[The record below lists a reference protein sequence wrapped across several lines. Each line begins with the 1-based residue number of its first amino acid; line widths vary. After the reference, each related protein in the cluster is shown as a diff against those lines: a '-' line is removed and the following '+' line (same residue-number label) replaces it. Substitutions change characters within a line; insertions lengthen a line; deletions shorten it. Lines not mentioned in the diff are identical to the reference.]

1 MKPKAENTSAPT
13 ASGTGTRRFTLAMR
27 GFFLLYLA
35 GGLVFLFLPDVV
47 SRVLGLAP
55 PLDRFWV
62 ALSVSMMAMLAYLS
76 RESSRDPANAACV
89 KAHLLS
95 KGASVAGFLLAY
107 LALDRPLAAY
117 LVGAGVDLAILLSVW
132 RLWRGV

>member
-1 MKPKAENTSAPT
+1 MTS
-13 ASGTGTRRFTLAMR
+13 SIGTRRFTVAMR
-27 GFFLLYLA
+27 GFSWLYLA
-35 GGLVFLFLPDVV
+35 GGLAFLLMPNVV
-47 SRVLGLAP
+47 SHVLVLASP
-55 PLDRFWV
+55 IDRFWV

-76 RESSRDPANAACV
+76 RESSRDPANTACV

-95 KGASVAGFLLAY
+95 KTVSVAGFLFAY
-107 LALDRPLAAY
+107 LIVDRPLAAY